1 MQSLS
6 TSVVSLHTLH
16 GSPTDEAKSGKIST
30 KKPSIIY
37 FFALFYSFLSMGFG
51 SGLIG
56 PTLLKFGEQVKSPF
70 EEVVYVLF
78 TRSFGFLIGTLIGG
92 TLIDR
97 FPLLGRTF
105 LTICVFTMCASTL
118 IIPLV
123 YQLVPMIVA
132 HLMWSFTAGIVD
144 NLAQILTIRH
154 YDKFNVNPYL
164 QALHGAFGVGAFL
177 SPLIIAPFLKNTS
190 PVDQWHYAYWLI
202 GCLHIPNIIWILA
215 YALRDEVFS
224 KKIEQITLENKQ
236 IDDLNNQIESIV
248 ASDEQ
253 TNPAEPSSTSK
264 NRFFLILITIF
275 LLLYVGGESAFGA
288 YIHTY
293 ATLHL
298 NFPKD
303 ISAYINSLFWASFA
317 FGRLCGIPLSIKLSA
332 LQMIFIDLIGCIC
345 SLTLLYVLNKSPLL
359 LWIGSILYGLS
370 VASIYPS
377 TIAFTER
384 YVSITGKRMSFIAVG
399 GSAGDAIIPLLIGYS
414 INPKILGPI
423 GFILISLAVAI
434 LASLLF
440 AFILI
445 YVKHRPEKETVEKK

>member
-6 TSVVSLHTLH
+6 TSIVSLHTLH
-16 GSPTDEAKSGKIST
+16 GSPTDEAKPEKCSP

-37 FFALFYSFLSMGFG
+37 FLALFYSFLSMGFG

-56 PTLLKFGEQVKSPF
+56 PTLLKFGEQIKSPF
-70 EEVVYVLF
+70 EQVVYILF
-78 TRSFGFLIGTLIGG
+78 TRSFGFLTGTLIGG
-92 TLIDR
+92 ALIDR
-97 FPLLGRTF
+97 FPSLGRTF
-105 LTICVFTMCASTL
+105 LTICVFTMCVSTL
-118 IIPLV
+118 IIPLI
-123 YQLVPMIVA
+123 YQLIPMIVA
-132 HLMWSFTAGIVD
+132 HFMWSFTAGIVD

-202 GCLHIPNIIWILA
+202 GCLHIPNIIAILI
-215 YALRDEVFS
+215 YALRDEIFS
-224 KKIEQITLENKQ
+224 KKTKQITLENKQ
-236 IDDLNNQIESIV
+236 IDDLNKQIEPIA
-248 ASDEQ
+248 ASDDQ
-253 TNPAEPSSTSK
+253 TNPVEPSSTTK

-303 ISAYINSLFWASFA
+303 IAAYINSLFWASFA

-332 LQMIFIDLIGCIC
+332 LQMIFTDLIGCIC
-345 SLTLLYVLNKSPLL
+345 SLTLLYVLNKSTLL

-370 VASIYPS
+370 VASVYPS

-440 AFILI
+440 AFILL
-445 YVKHRPEKETVEKK
+445 YVKRRPEKETVEKK